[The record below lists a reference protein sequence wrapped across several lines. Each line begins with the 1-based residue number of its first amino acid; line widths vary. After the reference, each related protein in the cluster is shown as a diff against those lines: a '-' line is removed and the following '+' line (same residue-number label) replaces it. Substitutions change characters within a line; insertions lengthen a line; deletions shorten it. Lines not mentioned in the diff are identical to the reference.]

1 MKLARWLPL
10 TALTALTVGV
20 GGMQEPAIA
29 TSFSNTE
36 VDQNRFVLLAT
47 SGGSRLTILEQ
58 VSDSRPCW
66 RETAGVVEPLLLGFD
81 FTGICSRGTD
91 RNGYSVRVEGQD
103 LGLVYTL
110 RTATQG
116 NTTLLYAV
124 PSRRNSPTL
133 EIGRTRTN
141 AAGFNRISL
150 NSGWRL
156 TRRVYQGRPLGH
168 IYLTNDR
175 SLASLGTS
183 SPIATLPTTTPPTTT
198 SPTPAVPRPT
208 PQPIPGG
215 VVRPAQPGTSI
226 VIPVPPP
233 ATGTISTGTTPGTGT
248 VPVSG
253 TRPTAPPISGSPL
266 PPPPP
271 VIAAGTGD
279 VAVLPV
285 PGMPPT
291 SSGQRPPGD
300 PTVAVNGTYPPV
312 YLGTPQPASPVAA
325 SLGFSYRVVVQGNSP
340 DIQTRV
346 RAVVPDA
353 FRTIV
358 NGQVVM
364 QAGLF
369 RDRLTAD
376 AMLQRLNQQ
385 NLMAAVVPV
394 N

>member
-10 TALTALTVGV
+10 TVLTALTIGV
-20 GGMQEPAIA
+20 GGMQDPAIA

-47 SGGSRLTILEQ
+47 PGGSRLTILEQ

-110 RTATQG
+110 RTVTQG
-116 NTTLLYAV
+116 NVMVLYAA
-124 PSRRNSPTL
+124 PSRPTSPTL
-133 EIGRTRTN
+133 EIGRSRSN
-141 AAGFNRISL
+141 GAGFNRIVL

-156 TRRVYQGRPLGH
+156 TRRTYQGRPLGH

-175 SLASLGTS
+175 SLASLATA
-183 SPIATLPTTTPPTTT
+183 SPVATLPPTTSNPTPP
-198 SPTPAVPRPT
+198 SPRPT
-208 PQPIPGG
+208 PPATPIGG
-215 VVRPAQPGTSI
+215 VRPTQPSTPI

-233 ATGTISTGTTPGTGT
+233 ATGTISPSPTPGAGTTPSAGNPT
-248 VPVSG
+248 V
-253 TRPTAPPISGSPL
+253 PPISGAPL

-271 VIAAGTGD
+271 VIGGPD
-279 VAVLPV
+279 SVAVLPV

-300 PTVAVNGTYPPV
+300 PTVPVNGTYPPV
-312 YLGTPQPASPVAA
+312 YTGIPQPASPVAS
-325 SLGFSYRVVVQGNSP
+325 SLGFSYRVIVQGSSP

-346 RAVVPDA
+346 RALVPDA
-353 FRTIV
+353 FRTVV

-369 RDRLTAD
+369 RDRPTAD

>member
-10 TALTALTVGV
+10 TVLTALTIGV
-20 GGMQEPAIA
+20 GGMQDPAIA
-29 TSFSNTE
+29 TTFSNTE
-36 VDQNRFVLLAT
+36 VDQNRFVLLA
-47 SGGSRLTILEQ
+47 SPGGSRLTILEQ

-66 RETAGVVEPLLLGFD
+66 RETGGVVEPLLLGFD

-110 RTATQG
+110 RTVTQG
-116 NTTLLYAV
+116 NASVLYAV
-124 PSRRNSPTL
+124 PSRNTSPTL
-133 EIGRTRTN
+133 EIGRSSSN
-141 AAGFNRISL
+141 ASGFNRVAL

-175 SLASLGTS
+175 ALASLGTS
-183 SPIATLPTTTPPTTT
+183 SAIATRPPTTT
-198 SPTPAVPRPT
+198 QPPTTRPT
-208 PQPIPGG
+208 PQPTTVGG
-215 VVRPAQPGTSI
+215 VRPAQPGTPI

-233 ATGTISTGTTPGTGT
+233 TTGNISTGTAPNT
-248 VPVSG
+248 G
-253 TRPTAPPISGSPL
+253 TRPTVPPISGSPL
-266 PPPPP
+266 PPPPS
-271 VIAAGTGD
+271 VVGSGD
-279 VAVLPV
+279 LAVLPV

-291 SSGQRPPGD
+291 PNGQTPPGY
-300 PTVAVNGTYPPV
+300 PTVPVNGTYPPV
-312 YLGTPQPASPVAA
+312 YTGTPQPVSPVAA

-353 FRTIV
+353 FRTVV

-369 RDRLTAD
+369 RDRPTAD
-376 AMLQRLNQQ
+376 AMLQRLNRQ
-385 NLMAAVVPV
+385 NLVAVVVPV

>member
-10 TALTALTVGV
+10 TVLTALAIGA

-124 PSRRNSPTL
+124 PSRGNSPTL
-133 EIGRTRTN
+133 EIGRTRTS
-141 AAGFNRISL
+141 AAGFNRIAL

-183 SPIATLPTTTPPTTT
+183 SPIAALPPTTPR
-198 SPTPAVPRPT
+198 PTPSVPRPT

-215 VVRPAQPGTSI
+215 AVRPTQPGTPI

-233 ATGTISTGTTPGTGT
+233 ATGTISTGT

-271 VIAAGTGD
+271 VIGRGTGD

-300 PTVAVNGTYPPV
+300 PTVPVNGTYPPV
-312 YLGTPQPASPVAA
+312 YTGTPQPASPVAA

-340 DIQTRV
+340 DLQTRV

-353 FRTIV
+353 FRTVV